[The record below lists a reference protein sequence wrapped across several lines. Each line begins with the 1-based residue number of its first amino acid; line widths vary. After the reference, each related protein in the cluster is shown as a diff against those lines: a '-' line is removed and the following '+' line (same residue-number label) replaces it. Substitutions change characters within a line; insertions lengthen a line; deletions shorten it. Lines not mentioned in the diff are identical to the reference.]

1 MSEESKQ
8 RQTRMCDVKANIEA
22 VIEDHFR
29 ADEIAQTKFV
39 EAINVFKTQVWKKL
53 SGVTAGIKEVHDLI
67 KGFEAEHKERM
78 GELVIF
84 EKGVQAYANLLKLDA
99 DQISQLLEGD
109 LKRILLW
116 IEHW

>member
-1 MSEESKQ
+1 
-8 RQTRMCDVKANIEA
+8 
-22 VIEDHFR
+22 
-29 ADEIAQTKFV
+29 
-39 EAINVFKTQVWKKL
+39 
-53 SGVTAGIKEVHDLI
+53 
-67 KGFEAEHKERM
+67 M